1 MWLVTVKGFFSVVTD
16 NQREGRMVIRA
27 RCKADIHNLFESYR
41 VSLPSI
47 EKPTSSESQ
56 DYRWRM
62 SISKPDW
69 IELAAR
75 LAGEIEYT
83 NFKSTVHER
92 PDQHNK
98 DRAYL
103 EIWGVMHRVQVAEPA
118 PRKRKR
124 KSRKRTR

>member
-16 NQREGRMVIRA
+16 NQREGRMLVRA
-27 RCKADIHNLFESYR
+27 RCKADIYNLFDSYR
-41 VSLPSI
+41 ECLPSI
-47 EKPTSSESQ
+47 EKPISDESR

-62 SISKPDW
+62 SISKSDW

-92 PDQHNK
+92 LDQRNK

-103 EIWGVMHRVQVAEPA
+103 EIWGVM
-118 PRKRKR
+118 
-124 KSRKRTR
+124 